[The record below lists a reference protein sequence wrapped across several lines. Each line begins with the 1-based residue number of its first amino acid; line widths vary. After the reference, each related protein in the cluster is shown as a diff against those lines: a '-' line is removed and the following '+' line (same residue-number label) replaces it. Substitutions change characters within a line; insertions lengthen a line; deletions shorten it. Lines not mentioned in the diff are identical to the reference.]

1 MMKNLNHPDRLLVAV
16 KWIFLSRYVL
26 ENRKV
31 NKWSDLFIDSVLII
45 LGIESF
51 TVLRNEQDVSVFI
64 NHRGEQIV
72 VN

>member
-45 LGIESF
+45 LGIELF
-51 TVLRNEQDVSVFI
+51 TVLRSEQDVSVFI

>member
-31 NKWSDLFIDSVLII
+31 NKWSVLFIDSVLII
-45 LGIESF
+45 SGIESF
-51 TVLRNEQDVSVFI
+51 TVLRNEQDVSVL
-64 NHRGEQIV
+64 
-72 VN
+72 

>member
-51 TVLRNEQDVSVFI
+51 TVLRSEQDVSVFI